1 VLKFVLKSA
10 AEEVVPFLRRIESSL
25 QDGRGV
31 QEAYTEALG
40 ETKVLKHL
48 VGEPVEGLPFTE
60 GLLEGAKRSKL
71 RPLIVFANQVKLRE
85 RGGDGLKDALR
96 KAVVTTVTLQA
107 EERRAGER
115 PNRRRNQRLLLI
127 GAAAAASVLIA
138 RRLRR

>member
-1 VLKFVLKSA
+1 MLKFVLTSA
-10 AEEVVPFLRRIESSL
+10 GEEVVPFLRRIESSL
-25 QDGRGV
+25 QTGSSV
-31 QEAYTEALG
+31 QEAYTQALG

-48 VGEPVEGLPFTE
+48 IGEPVEGLPFTE

-107 EERRAGER
+107 EEQRAAGR
-115 PNRRRNQRLLLI
+115 PNRRRTQKLLVI
-127 GAAAAASVLIA
+127 GAAAAAIVLVA

>member
-25 QDGRGV
+25 QDGSGV